1 MSRKNYKLSE
11 LERKRRRFSESF
23 KLQRVRELESGQ
35 VRICEIKKEYDV
47 SCTAIYKWINK
58 YGMSKKKR
66 PERLIVESES
76 DAIKLQHLRKKIANL
91 ERTIGQKQVELD
103 FKEKMID
110 LAEDHYNIDIKKKFE
125 DLPSTTTGKTDK
137 NSQ

>member
-11 LERKRRRFSESF
+11 LERKRRRFSETF
-23 KLQRVRELESGQ
+23 KVQKVRELESGQ

-58 YGMSKKKR
+58 YSMSKKKK
-66 PERLIVESES
+66 PERLIIESES
-76 DAIKLQHLRKKIANL
+76 DVVKLQQLRKKIAEL

-103 FKEKMID
+103 FKDKMID
-110 LAEDHYNIDIKKKFE
+110 LAEDHYDIDIKKKFE
-125 DLPSTTTGKTDK
+125 DSPSISSGKTEK
-137 NSQ
+137 KSQ